1 MVDRQLWASGIPIV
15 GVPGSHGLGQGAKQ
29 RAEMKRIMDLCSP
42 TAGRMTLVGIDDKL
56 KDQTAQPPA
65 MVALQWSIR
74 DKNRHATHPDQAHGK
89 DGLLR

>member
-1 MVDRQLWASGIPIV
+1 
-15 GVPGSHGLGQGAKQ
+15 
-29 RAEMKRIMDLCSP
+29 
-42 TAGRMTLVGIDDKL
+42 MTLVGIDGKL
-56 KDQTAQPPA
+56 KGRTAQPPA